1 MPAFKVGDRVR
12 VIDAPGFGF
21 RNGDVGVIIRTYFD
35 DGNELVDFER
45 DDEENFYGYLANRFE
60 LIVPAA
66 LVAPKFKVGDRVRL
80 IDNGIL
86 GERFP
91 IGSLGTVMEEE
102 HANKYGTL
110 FIRVKYDHYEAVCNH
125 KVSRFEL
132 VNATPRPFQVGD
144 KVKVVKKVEQTDD
157 IYCMWAREMEG
168 YLNDGVEYIIDR
180 LANGGKIA
188 YLSAGW
194 HFLIECLIHA
204 DGAPAVVKEH
214 PVLKAEDFKAG
225 DKAIIVRKVERDGLR
240 WNPEMDKMLNDG
252 KKYVVKSIT
261 ATGKIRLDTGWL
273 YLPDSLAIAEKKK
286 PAPKK
291 PKKPKL
297 KSLRM
302 ELRNK
307 ITAKNPGGIC
317 SFAMQTK
324 DGKQKFQMSGPCHAA
339 LSYLVDKE
347 DEVTHLVYGLSHE
360 TKYLYP
366 KDHKKA
372 YDTFLKY
379 MLNESPWAKCF
390 LTKRVDTAHRYEVEM
405 DVSQSRHHIAGACIA
420 LRQGSEYGSSMLPIF
435 NLIKKKGY
443 SGHTAF
449 IMGAMFMPS
458 GAEYSRKGM
467 GGGHSALYGYMNAD
481 DLFKFFR
488 EGYHINTDGEPFSKH
503 HGEYQVFRHIAREG
517 VEMISTWLDK
527 NVKME
532 KIGEGFQART
542 AITKESLFAVADKIE
557 KLVTKGKE

>member
-12 VIDAPGFGF
+12 VIPGQERDDLLLGEY
-21 RNGDVGVIIRTYFD
+21 VIRGYFEDYFD
-35 DGNELVDFER
+35 DLVTVEGIPQQF
-45 DDEENFYGYLANRFE
+45 FAHRFE
-60 LIVPAA
+60 LIAPAA
-66 LVAPKFKVGDRVRL
+66 
-80 IDNGIL
+80 
-86 GERFP
+86 
-91 IGSLGTVMEEE
+91 
-102 HANKYGTL
+102 
-110 FIRVKYDHYEAVCNH
+110 
-125 KVSRFEL
+125 
-132 VNATPRPFQVGD
+132 PRPFQVGD
-144 KVKVVKKVEQTDD
+144 KVKVVKKVERRDDGTHCYWDVQDRMNAILNNDKEYTITD
-157 IYCMWAREMEG
+157 ISMKGNRIRLCSGWY
-168 YLNDGVEYIIDR
+168 YLP
-180 LANGGKIA
+180 
-188 YLSAGW
+188 
-194 HFLIECLIHA
+194 ECLIHA
-204 DGAPAVVKEH
+204 DGAPAVVKER
-214 PVLKAEDFKAG
+214 PVLKAEYFKVG

-261 ATGKIRLDTGWL
+261 ATGKIRLDNGWL

-297 KSLRM
+297 KSLRAV
-302 ELRNK
+302 LREK
-307 ITAKNPGGIC
+307 IAAKNPGGIC

-324 DGKQKFQMSGPCHAA
+324 DGQQKFQMGGPCHAA
-339 LSYLVDKE
+339 LCYMVDSE
-347 DEVTHLVYGLSHE
+347 YEVTHLVYGLSHE

-366 KDHKKA
+366 KNHKKA

-420 LRQGSEYGSSMLPIF
+420 LRQGSEYGTSMLPIF
-435 NLIKKKGY
+435 NLMKKKGY

-458 GAEYSRKGM
+458 GSEYSRKGM
-467 GGGHSALYGYMNAD
+467 GGGHSALYGYMNAEGM
-481 DLFKFFR
+481 FKFFR
-488 EGYHINTDGEPFSKH
+488 EGYFIKTDGKPFSTH
-503 HGEYQVFRHIAREG
+503 HVGYTVFAHIASEG
-517 VEMISTWLDK
+517 GVMISSWLDK

-532 KIGEGFQART
+532 KIGEGFHART